1 MALESALSCQ
11 KALLSPGPPSFP
23 HRCCQNLLEAGFLFG
38 TNICSF
44 FFFFP
49 LTNPVKS
56 CLQGWFMAARYGS
69 GGRQRRS
76 RQLKVETDGGEG
88 LGKTRR
94 KVETLVSVD
103 G

>member
-1 MALESALSCQ
+1 
-11 KALLSPGPPSFP
+11 
-23 HRCCQNLLEAGFLFG
+23 
-38 TNICSF
+38 
-44 FFFFP
+44 
-49 LTNPVKS
+49 
-56 CLQGWFMAARYGS
+56 MAARYGS